1 MKKSEKLLE
10 IISKYF
16 LRNFQKCLKWKSS
29 EFSSSMV
36 CSVWHVTTLA
46 VAVKTAKSCS
56 SRDLI
61 SSSLLL
67 IMRRSTL
74 ATEWRLTLIRALSCS
89 ALTNYSFRSPLSILF
104 DAALLL
110 RYLGDDFLLFRVI
123 FVFSTFH
130 CFFLYSCRSCYKCM
144 LHCCVSCSLCR
155 LYYGLVIIVAL

>member
-1 MKKSEKLLE
+1 
-10 IISKYF
+10 
-16 LRNFQKCLKWKSS
+16 
-29 EFSSSMV
+29 
-36 CSVWHVTTLA
+36 
-46 VAVKTAKSCS
+46 
-56 SRDLI
+56 
-61 SSSLLL
+61 
-67 IMRRSTL
+67 MRRSTL

-130 CFFLYSCRSCYKCM
+130 CYFYILVEVELNCM
-144 LHCCVSCSLCR
+144 LHCCAACSLCR